1 MSAITCINKS
11 ATNFSRM
18 LSFAVGGIGPENVR
32 EVVAAGARR
41 VAVSSCLAEADDP
54 EPVARVLR
62 AALEG

>member
-1 MSAITCINKS
+1 M
-11 ATNFSRM
+11 
-18 LSFAVGGIGPENVR
+18 FALGGIGPENVR

-41 VAVSSCLAEADDP
+41 VAVSSCIAEADDP